1 MSEYFRRIPKRTKT
15 SKFWGKGAFSNRRY
29 DIELDLSIW
38 FQNTNDII
46 GRCWWRMLETKF
58 SPSYSHHHIVVTNI
72 TDNYGNIVKRTAF
85 CICCRSW
92 PFWSDMQAVLLGL
105 LLGLLF
111 LGFLL
116 QLIMQ
121 GCKILRQIIVNNEE
135 QPSPGFPISVT
146 TGIGAQSA

>member
-1 MSEYFRRIPKRTKT
+1 
-15 SKFWGKGAFSNRRY
+15 
-29 DIELDLSIW
+29 
-38 FQNTNDII
+38 
-46 GRCWWRMLETKF
+46 MLETKF
-58 SPSYSHHHIVVTNI
+58 LMTGLRYCQYHIGDRFWMIVTYLLHSKSHEFMQSATHIITLSPSYSHHHIVVTNI

-111 LGFLL
+111 LGFLF
-116 QLIMQ
+116 QLIIQ

-135 QPSPGFPISVT
+135 QPSPGSPISVT
-146 TGIGAQSA
+146 TDIGAQSA